1 MSFVRFASIACLC
14 AMTAAPAVALAQ
26 QPPSEGDKAVA
37 QALFDA
43 ARKLTAEKKWAEACP
58 KLAESER
65 LDPSIGTEYYLA
77 DCYEQM
83 GRVATAQIHFYEVAA
98 KARAG
103 GQADRADFAKKRAD
117 ALGPRIPKLVVVTSP
132 AAKATAGL
140 AITRDGAI
148 VSDVQLGVPI
158 SVEMGN
164 HTIIATG
171 EGGKR
176 WEKTVSITREGETV
190 TVTIEA
196 LQGAAATPPPPKPVP
211 APVAPIATPAPSP
224 PPPAKRGMSPVRI
237 AGIVVTGAGAVGL
250 GIGAAFGAVAMSK
263 NGASNEGGHCDAQSF
278 CDATGKQARLDALN
292 AAKISTAGFIA
303 GGVATVAGVILIA
316 VGKSPSAP
324 QAALDLGP
332 GRLAITGRF

>member
-1 MSFVRFASIACLC
+1 MSFVRFASIACVV
-14 AMTAAPAVALAQ
+14 AMTAGAPAVALAQ
-26 QPPSEGDKAVA
+26 QPPSEADKAVA

-65 LDPSIGTEYYLA
+65 LDPSLGTEYYLA

-83 GRVATAQIHFYEVAA
+83 GRIATAQIHFYEVAA
-98 KARAG
+98 KARAV
-103 GQADRADFAKKRAD
+103 GQMDRAEFAKKRAD
-117 ALGPRIPKLVVVTSP
+117 ALGPRIPKLVVNTSP
-132 AAKATAGL
+132 AAKATPGL
-140 AITRDGAI
+140 AITRDGAV
-148 VSDVQLGVPI
+148 VSEVQLGVPI

-176 WEKTVSITREGETV
+176 WEKTISITKEGETV

-196 LQGAAATPPPPKPVP
+196 LRGSAAAPPPPALAPHAPLTPPPP
-211 APVAPIATPAPSP
+211 A
-224 PPPAKRGMSPVRI
+224 AKRGMSPLRI
-237 AGIVVTGAGAVGL
+237 AGLAITGAGVVGL
-250 GIGAAFGAVAMSK
+250 GVGAAFGAIAMSK

-278 CDATGKQARLDALN
+278 CDATGKQARLDALS
-292 AAKISTAGFIA
+292 AANVSTAGFIA
-303 GGVATVAGVILIA
+303 GGVAAAAGVILIV

-324 QAALDLGP
+324 QTALDIGP